1 LIEKVSKTENHRS
14 IFEEPRMR
22 KSYSPQLRLDSP
34 PIDQVPLNFECRDSI
49 VPVLRSLQHVYS
61 KPDVTEKIMQLIG
74 RDINGETSPKRGRE
88 GMDYWHILVLAG
100 VRLGCNYTY
109 DQIHDLA
116 ENHIK
121 LRAIMGLGAWDEHT
135 EFKWRTIRD
144 NVCRLSPQT
153 IDEIS
158 LLFVAEGHAI
168 DPDAIKTLRA
178 DSFVMETNIHY
189 PTESSL
195 IRDGLRKILQI
206 CSELAVGDRI
216 VGWRQHHHLWKRVKQ
231 LAREIDR
238 IAARKGPNYVAR
250 MQVPYRELLQ
260 KATSIAQRAR
270 ELCETLTLPNATTDD
285 VFGPNTLQAFIART
299 ERVIDTATRRIL
311 NNETVSNR
319 DKLFSVF
326 EPHTQ
331 LYKRGKAGE
340 PIQFGRQVL
349 VFEDAAG
356 FIVKSVVMKRNQCD
370 SGVAIE
376 ATKALQKIFD
386 NRIERLSFDRGFHS
400 PENQSELSKIIPH
413 LCLPKPGV
421 KQSVVQLANADDEF
435 LAAQQNHPG
444 IESAIGA
451 LQSGNGMER
460 CRDRSELGFERY
472 VSLAILGRN
481 MHTLGRRLIAAEA
494 ADSVAASTR
503 RKAA

>member
-1 LIEKVSKTENHRS
+1 
-14 IFEEPRMR
+14 MR
-22 KSYSPQLRLDSP
+22 KSFSTQLRLDSP
-34 PIDQVPLNFECRDSI
+34 PIDQVDLNFECRHSI

-61 KPDVTEKIMQLIG
+61 KPDMAEKIMKLIS
-74 RDINGETSPKRGRE
+74 RDINGQTSAKRGRE

-100 VRLGCNYTY
+100 VRLGCDYTY

-121 LRAIMGLGAWDEHT
+121 LRAIMGLGSWDEYT

-144 NVCRLSPQT
+144 NVCRLRPQT

-158 LLFVAEGHAI
+158 RLLVAAGHEI
-168 DPDAIKTLRA
+168 DPEAIKRLRA

-195 IRDGLRKILQI
+195 IRDGLRKILEI
-206 CSELAVGDRI
+206 CSELAVGDSI
-216 VGWRQHHHLWKRVKQ
+216 LGWRQHHHLWKRVKQ
-231 LAREIDR
+231 IAREIDR
-238 IAARKGPNYVAR
+238 IAAKKGPNYVAR
-250 MQVPYRELLQ
+250 MKEPYRELLQ
-260 KATSIAQRAR
+260 KATAITQRAR
-270 ELCETLTLPNATTDD
+270 ELCVTLTLPNATTDD

-299 ERVIDTATRRIL
+299 ERVIDTATRRIM
-311 NNETVSNR
+311 NDETVPNS

-356 FIVKSVVMKRNQCD
+356 YIVKSVVMKRDQCD

-376 ATKALQKIFD
+376 ATKSVQKLFEKKV
-386 NRIERLSFDRGFHS
+386 ERLSFDRGFHS
-400 PENQSELSKIIPH
+400 PENQKELSETIPH
-413 LCLPKPGV
+413 LCLPKPGA

-444 IESAIGA
+444 VESAIGA
-451 LQSGNGMER
+451 LQSGNGMEH
-460 CRDRSELGFERY
+460 CRDRSEPGFERY

-481 MHTLGRRLIAAEA
+481 MHTLGRRLIAKEA

>member
-1 LIEKVSKTENHRS
+1 
-14 IFEEPRMR
+14 MR
-22 KSYSPQLRLDSP
+22 KSYSTQLRLDSP
-34 PIDQVPLNFECRDSI
+34 PIDQVELNFECRDAI

-61 KPDVTEKIMQLIG
+61 KPDMTEKIMQLIR
-74 RDINGETSPKRGRE
+74 RDINGQTSAKRGRE

-100 VRLGCNYTY
+100 VRLGCDYTY

-121 LRAIMGLGAWDEHT
+121 LRAIMGLGSWDEYT

-158 LLFVAEGHAI
+158 RLFVAAGHEI
-168 DPDAIKTLRA
+168 DPAAIKKLRA

-195 IRDGLRKILQI
+195 IRDGLRKILEI
-206 CSELAVGDRI
+206 CSELAVGDSI
-216 VGWRQHHHLWKRVKQ
+216 LGWRQHHHLWKRVKQ

-238 IAARKGPNYVAR
+238 IAAKKGPNYVVR
-250 MQVPYRELLQ
+250 MKEPYRELLQ
-260 KATSIAQRAR
+260 KATAITQRAR
-270 ELCETLTLPNATTDD
+270 ELCITLTLPNATTND

-311 NNETVSNR
+311 NDETVPNS

-349 VFEDAAG
+349 VFEDSAG
-356 FIVKSVVMKRNQCD
+356 FIVKSVVMKRDQCD

-376 ATKALQKIFD
+376 ATKAVQKLFE
-386 NRIERLSFDRGFHS
+386 NKVERLSFDRGFHS
-400 PENQSELSKIIPH
+400 PENQTELSGIIPH
-413 LCLPKPGV
+413 LCLPKPGA

-444 IESAIGA
+444 VESAIGA

-481 MHTLGRRLIAAEA
+481 MHTLGRRLIAKEA
-494 ADSVAASTR
+494 ADSEAALTR

>member
-1 LIEKVSKTENHRS
+1 
-14 IFEEPRMR
+14 MR
-22 KSYSPQLRLDSP
+22 KSYSTQLRLDSP
-34 PIDQVPLNFECRDSI
+34 PIDQVELNFECRDAI

-61 KPDVTEKIMQLIG
+61 KPNVTEKIMQLIS
-74 RDINGETSPKRGRE
+74 RDINGETSAKRGRE

-109 DQIHDLA
+109 DQLHDLA

-121 LRAIMGLGAWDEHT
+121 LRAIMGLGSWDEDT

-158 LLFVAEGHAI
+158 HLFVVEGHKI
-168 DPDAIKTLRA
+168 DPEAIKRLRA

-195 IRDGLRKILQI
+195 IRDGLRKILEI
-206 CSELAVGDRI
+206 CSELAVGDSI
-216 VGWRQHHHLWKRVKQ
+216 LGWRQHQHLWKRVKQ

-238 IAARKGPNYVAR
+238 IAGKKGANYVAR
-250 MQVPYRELLQ
+250 MKEPYRELLQ
-260 KATSIAQRAR
+260 KATSITQRAR
-270 ELCETLTLPNATTDD
+270 ELCVTLTLPNATTDD

-311 NNETVSNR
+311 NDETVPNS

-349 VFEDAAG
+349 VFEDGAG
-356 FIVKSVVMKRNQCD
+356 YIVKSVVMNRTECD
-370 SGVAIE
+370 SGVAID
-376 ATKALQKIFD
+376 ATKAVQMLFGNKV
-386 NRIERLSFDRGFHS
+386 ERLSFDRGFHS
-400 PENQSELSKIIPH
+400 PKNQKELSEIIPH
-413 LCLPKPGV
+413 LCLPKPGA

-435 LAAQQNHPG
+435 LQAQQNHPG
-444 IESAIGA
+444 VESAIGA
-451 LQSGNGMER
+451 LQSGNGMQR
-460 CRDRSELGFERY
+460 CRDRSEFGFERY

>member
-1 LIEKVSKTENHRS
+1 
-14 IFEEPRMR
+14 MR
-22 KSYSPQLRLDSP
+22 KSYSTQLRLDSP
-34 PIDQVPLNFECRDSI
+34 PIDQVELNFECRGSI

-61 KPDVTEKIMQLIG
+61 KPDVTEKIMQLIS
-74 RDINGETSPKRGRE
+74 RDINGETSAKRGRE

-109 DQIHDLA
+109 DQIHDLS

-121 LRAIMGLGAWDEHT
+121 LRAIMGLGSWDEDT

-158 LLFVAEGHAI
+158 RLFVAEGHKI
-168 DPDAIKTLRA
+168 DPDAIKKLRA

-195 IRDGLRKILQI
+195 IRDGLRKILEI
-206 CSELAVGDRI
+206 CSELAVGDGLL
-216 VGWRQHHHLWKRVKQ
+216 GWRQHQHLWKRVKQ

-238 IAARKGPNYVAR
+238 IAAKKGANYVAR
-250 MQVPYRELLQ
+250 MKEPYRELLQ
-260 KATSIAQRAR
+260 KATGITQRAR
-270 ELCETLTLPNATTDD
+270 ELCVTLTLLNATTDD

-311 NNETVSNR
+311 NNETVPNS

-356 FIVKSVVMKRNQCD
+356 YIVKSVLMKRNQCD
-370 SGVAIE
+370 SGVALE
-376 ATKALQKIFD
+376 ATKSVQQLFENKV
-386 NRIERLSFDRGFHS
+386 ERLSFDRGFHS
-400 PENQSELSKIIPH
+400 PENQTELSGIIPH
-413 LCLPKPGV
+413 LCLPKPGA

-444 IESAIGA
+444 VESAIGA
-451 LQSGNGMER
+451 LQSGNGMEH

-481 MHTLGRRLIAAEA
+481 MHTLGRRLIAKEA